1 MNFLLRI
8 TFAASHMFYFYFHLY
23 QDIFNFF
30 FSLMIRLSRSVLFN
44 FHMLVTFSVF
54 FLLISIFIT
63 LWSEKILGMIYS
75 LKFANTC
82 SVI

>member
-8 TFAASHMFYFYFHLY
+8 TFAASHMFYFYFHLI
-23 QDIFNFF
+23 QDIFDFF

-44 FHMLVTFSVF
+44 FHMLVKFSVF
-54 FLLISIFIT
+54 FLLISIFIA

-75 LKFANTC
+75 LKFASMC